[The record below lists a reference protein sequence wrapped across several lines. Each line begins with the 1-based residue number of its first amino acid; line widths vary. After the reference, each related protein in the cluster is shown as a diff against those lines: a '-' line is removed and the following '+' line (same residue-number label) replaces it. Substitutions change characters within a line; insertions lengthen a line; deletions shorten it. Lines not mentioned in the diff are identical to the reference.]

1 MKWIIP
7 SGDQQH
13 ASGFEPRI
21 FRFPRIATQFTSPN
35 GSRTHK
41 EELASWEHDSL
52 TWAGSGSENILESY
66 HKITSLKTQNEIHPL
81 YSDISDRIQI
91 YNLRELS
98 LAWEGF
104 EHKKSQTIWLNT
116 NCWPNLFRYAYF
128 AWKVASI
135 WCSCFQNINVT
146 FDRFIMEVKSSTGT
160 DSSSWFKNSYPRT
173 GKLAQIPFKSSNYWV
188 ASG

>member
-1 MKWIIP
+1 MENNFHCELSLQRRWRSPLRAFRWESPLRYRSQRYDCPQRLDMKWIIP

-81 YSDISDRIQI
+81 YSDISNRIQI

-116 NCWPNLFRYAYF
+116 NCWPNLPRYAYF

-135 WCSCFQNINVT
+135 WCSCFPQ
-146 FDRFIMEVKSSTGT
+146 
-160 DSSSWFKNSYPRT
+160 Y
-173 GKLAQIPFKSSNYWV
+173 
-188 ASG
+188 